1 MKREKLNPTDIL
13 KSFIDSMFK
22 WNVKCQELDKTP
34 GEFYKHRERVL
45 SDLNEIFSCYLTLKE
60 RKQGRQASLSFSNP
74 PEYNL
79 ATNKIVSCKEDP
91 KKAYIEVQETVG
103 FKELLRYTLL
113 KKNDGWR
120 IDKKEAYNKFDNK
133 WEKRIL

>member
-1 MKREKLNPTDIL
+1 MERKQLSPTDIL
-13 KSFIDSMFK
+13 KGFITSMFK
-22 WNVKCQELDKTP
+22 WNVACQEIDKVA
-34 GEFYKHRERVL
+34 GKFYQQREYVL
-45 SDLNEIFSCYLTLKE
+45 KQLNEIYSEYLTVKE
-60 RKQGRQASLSFSNP
+60 RKNGRQASLSFSNP

-79 ATNKIVSCKEDP
+79 STNEILSCTEDG

-103 FKELLRYTLL
+103 FKEHLKYTLH

-120 IDKKEAYNKFDNK
+120 IDKREAYNEFDDK